1 MNNNKQSFVTES
13 ESMVA
18 PSVDSR
24 FTHRDYVTRPD
35 APATHARL
43 AGDSNFGIHALNFNG
58 VDLISFE
65 YEPKKEL
72 GLRFHSDGDFQST
85 PFIQQFIMW
94 SEESTPVRIRFRA
107 PVEMWNMRPNR
118 AAHGQTIL
126 GQSGRPLLY
135 GVNGMYLPD
144 WDLLLSWHGYDFEW
158 DDVRVEYADGYYT
171 ASLKIALSTKP
182 FVLLLRPHYYSE
194 HLGYSQYK
202 PWEFRPNPKP
212 ITGWCSWE
220 AYHSQIT
227 QSDLERDAQTLK
239 DLKNYGLEYMQLDDG
254 YQQRMVPPS
263 PGKDVPDGWLT
274 TNEKFPDG
282 HKGIVNAIHSGG
294 FEAGIWTNATVS
306 NEEAAKALGCFLTD
320 KDGNLIKGDWIQY
333 VIDCTPETLEKQVTP
348 YYRAFREAGYTYC
361 KSDALRHLIYDGLQ
375 EAVRLGRLEPEEARK
390 RQIAYMRAARKG
402 LGDDVYY
409 LSCWGVLSQSIG
421 VCDAMRVA
429 TDASPRW
436 PAYSMQLR
444 ETARWFFAN
453 RVLFTLDP
461 DHVCVRGEL
470 PWVRMM
476 LSLVSL
482 TGGLFMI
489 SDRPETYDKPRLNYL
504 HKTLPA
510 LDVHAGETGP
520 IDYTTPACAPIIASL
535 EQGAREISFETDTE
549 APFASLWSTHFD
561 KYGRTW
567 CVIQRTAVITL
578 DAIELPLQNAAL
590 NPSRKY
596 YAWNFWDEKGY
607 IVDNGKLSLSALP
620 LGANEVIALTPID
633 ESTPVLVGSDR
644 HVSMD
649 AVSVTNCEWNGSA
662 FNMELY
668 GFEGLTARYFVYG
681 PELEGKVTTAANA
694 QVFCEKNDDLL
705 TVTVHFRGPENAYFS
720 II

>member
-1 MNNNKQSFVTES
+1 MNDNSHSFVTES

-18 PSVDSR
+18 PPIDSR
-24 FTHRDYVTRPD
+24 FAHRDYITRPD

-43 AGDSNFGIHALNFNG
+43 AGNPSEGIHALNFNG

-65 YEPKKEL
+65 YKPDTNL

-94 SEESTPVRIRFRA
+94 SETDTPVRIRFRA

-118 AAHGQTIL
+118 AERGQTIL
-126 GQSGRPLLY
+126 GQSGRPLLFD
-135 GVNGMYLPD
+135 VNGMYLPD
-144 WDLLLSWHGYDFEW
+144 WDLLLSWHGYNFEW
-158 DDVRVEYADGYYT
+158 DNVRVEYDGGYYT
-171 ASLKIALSTKP
+171 ASMIITLSTKP
-182 FVLLLRPHYYSE
+182 FVLLVRPHYYSE

-202 PWEFRPNPKP
+202 PWDFRPNPKA

-227 QSDLERDAQTLK
+227 QSDIERDAQTLK
-239 DLKNYGLEYMQLDDG
+239 DLGNYGLEYMQVDDG
-254 YQQRMVPPS
+254 YQQKVPPE
-263 PGKDVPDGWLT
+263 PGKNIPDGWT
-274 TNEKFPDG
+274 STNEKFPDG
-282 HKGIVNAIHSGG
+282 HKGIVDAIHAGG
-294 FEAGIWTNATVS
+294 FEAGIWTNATVN
-306 NEEAAKALGCFLTD
+306 NEEAAKALGCFMT
-320 KDGNLIKGDWIQY
+320 KADGSLICGDWIQY

-348 YYRAFREAGYTYC
+348 YYRAFRDAGYTYC
-361 KSDALRHLIYDGLQ
+361 KSDALRHLLYDGLQ

-390 RQIAYMRAARKG
+390 RQIAYMHAARKG

-429 TDASPRW
+429 TDASPSW

-453 RVLFTLDP
+453 RVLFTVDP
-461 DHVCVRGEL
+461 DHVCVRGKL

-489 SDRPETYDKPRLNYL
+489 SDRPETYDEPRLNYL

-510 LDVHAGETGP
+510 LNVHAGETGP
-520 IDYTTPACAPIIASL
+520 IDYTTPACAPVIAPL
-535 EQGAREISFETDTE
+535 DKGCCEISFETDRKT
-549 APFASLWSTHFD
+549 PFASLWSTHFD
-561 KYGRTW
+561 KYGRRW
-567 CVIQRTAVITL
+567 CVIQRTAVIPL

-590 NPSRKY
+590 NPSLTY

-607 IVDNGKLSLSALP
+607 IVSDGKLSLSALE
-620 LGANEVIALTPID
+620 LGENEVIALTPID
-633 ESTPVLVGSDR
+633 GSTPVLVGSDR

-649 AVSVTNCEWNGSA
+649 AVSVNDCKWENGTFELSLCG
-662 FNMELY
+662 FN
-668 GFEGLTARYFVYG
+668 GLNARYFIYG
-681 PELEGKVTTAANA
+681 PELKGEVSSAENA
-694 QVFCEKNDDLL
+694 DVSCEKNGELL
-705 TVTVHFRGPENAYFS
+705 TVSVHYIDKDAHVN